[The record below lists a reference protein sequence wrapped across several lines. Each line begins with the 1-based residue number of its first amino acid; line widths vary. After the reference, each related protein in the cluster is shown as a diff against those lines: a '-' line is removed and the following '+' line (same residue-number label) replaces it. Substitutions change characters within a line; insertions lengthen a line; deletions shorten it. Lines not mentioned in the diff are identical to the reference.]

1 MKRGLFILAMALW
14 ATPAFAQTGVQ
25 IPEPSDVAL
34 FALGVAGL
42 ILGRQSSKRK
52 PKDPDEDA

>member
-1 MKRGLFILAMALW
+1 MKRGLITLALAAW
-14 ATPAFAQTGVQ
+14 ATPAFAQTGIQ

-52 PKDPDEDA
+52 PKEPDEDA